1 MDARSAL
8 KNDNLKMKKMKKI
21 LLVFLVALSL
31 NGFAQQ
37 KELVWHTDVN
47 KAINISTQ
55 SGKPLFLFFTG
66 SDWCGWC
73 KNWLQKFLKSQNLKN
88 GHLRILF

>member
-1 MDARSAL
+1 
-8 KNDNLKMKKMKKI
+8 MKKMKKI

-47 KAINISTQ
+47 KAINISNQ
-55 SGKPLFLFFTG
+55 SG
-66 SDWCGWC
+66 
-73 KNWLQKFLKSQNLKN
+73 NLYSYSLLEVI
-88 GHLRILF
+88 GVDLVRD